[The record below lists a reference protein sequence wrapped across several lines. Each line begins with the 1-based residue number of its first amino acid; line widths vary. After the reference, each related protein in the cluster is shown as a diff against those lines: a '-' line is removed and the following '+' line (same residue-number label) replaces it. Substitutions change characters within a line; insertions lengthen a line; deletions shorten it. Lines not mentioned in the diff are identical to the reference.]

1 MTAVSRMGK
10 SQEFFDG
17 NEGEGRWRWVMQI
30 PIFLMGK
37 VSFYPPGSLRIYD
50 GENGTNLLPKMQ

>member
-1 MTAVSRMGK
+1 MGK